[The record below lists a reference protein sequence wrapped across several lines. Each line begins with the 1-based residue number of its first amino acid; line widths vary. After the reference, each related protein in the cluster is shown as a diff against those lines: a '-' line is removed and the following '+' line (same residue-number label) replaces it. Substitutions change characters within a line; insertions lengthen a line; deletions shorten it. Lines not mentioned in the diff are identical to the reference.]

1 MDVYVEWLNF
11 LASKVNSVVVTVF
24 ELIAVPR
31 LILPLTLATHL
42 GQTGRTGKA
51 VAVDCMAVD
60 GCVVCLRIVSN
71 YSANSVFAASM
82 IDQH

>member
-1 MDVYVEWLNF
+1 MIVIEYLMLNG

-42 GQTGRTGKA
+42 GLANGADWQSCGGLW
-51 VAVDCMAVD
+51 MAV
-60 GCVVCLRIVSN
+60 L
-71 YSANSVFAASM
+71 
-82 IDQH
+82 

>member
-1 MDVYVEWLNF
+1 MDVYVEWLNG

-51 VAVDCMAVD
+51 VAVDCGWLWMAVL
-60 GCVVCLRIVSN
+60 C
-71 YSANSVFAASM
+71 A
-82 IDQH
+82 

>member
-1 MDVYVEWLNF
+1 MDVEWLG

-42 GQTGRTGKA
+42 GQTGRTGK
-51 VAVDCMAVD
+51 MAVD
-60 GCVVCLRIVSN
+60 WMAVALC
-71 YSANSVFAASM
+71 A
-82 IDQH
+82 